1 MSEVQQCLILD
12 SIGMHSCVLSSLTSI
27 LPCEFCDSQGERTSD
42 RLLDS
47 LSKELFEILSAVV
60 RLCQEQK
67 AARPRI
73 AAMLALDRFFMHT
86 SRIEHFDL
94 RVSVLAQ
101 WTLQSLKSSIR
112 DLRVTAMF
120 VLAYRAVLWL
130 V

>member
-1 MSEVQQCLILD
+1 
-12 SIGMHSCVLSSLTSI
+12 MHSCVLSFPTSS
-27 LPCEFCDSQGERTSD
+27 LPCESCDSQGGVSFD

-67 AARPRI
+67 APRPRI
-73 AAMLALDRFFMHT
+73 AAMLALNRFFTHT
-86 SRIEHFDL
+86 SRIEHLDV
-94 RVSVLAQ
+94 RVSALAQ

-120 VLAYRAVLWL
+120 VLAYHT
-130 V
+130 